1 MAWTDK
7 PTDNQ
12 IFAIRRLVQWVT
24 STETELKM
32 TDWLKATATR
42 KQVSEELG
50 RLRKLYIDRKLDK
63 TSMFESPIWDGFE
76 R

>member
-1 MAWTDK
+1 MVWDDK
-7 PTDNQ
+7 PTDRQ
-12 IFAIRRLVQWVT
+12 LSAVQRLVRWVA
-24 STETELKM
+24 SIETETKM

>member
-1 MAWTDK
+1 MTWNDK
-7 PTDNQ
+7 PTDSQ
-12 IFAIRRLVQWVT
+12 LSAVQRLVHWVA
-24 STETELKM
+24 SIETEMKM
-32 TDWLKATATR
+32 TDWLQATATR

-76 R
+76 K